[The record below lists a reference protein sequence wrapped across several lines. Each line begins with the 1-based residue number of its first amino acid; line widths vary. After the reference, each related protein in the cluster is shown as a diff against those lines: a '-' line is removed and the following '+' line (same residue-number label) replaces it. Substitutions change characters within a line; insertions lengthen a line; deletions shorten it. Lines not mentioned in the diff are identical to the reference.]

1 MEVEAVGI
9 GPSIHPTALVEDGAI
24 VGADTRIWHRT
35 HVRARSTIGVGCTI
49 GFSVYVDDDVVVG
62 DRCKIQNH
70 VSLYRGVTLEDD
82 VFVGPSATFT
92 NDLHPR
98 AHATDWTV
106 VSTLVGRGASIGA
119 NATIV
124 CGTKIG
130 AHAMVGAGSVVT
142 ADVAPHALVIGVPA
156 RQTGWV
162 CVCGHTLARRGEPV
176 PLVCPVCGRDTDGVG
191 V

>member
-1 MEVEAVGI
+1 MEVEVLG
-9 GPSIHPTALVEDGAI
+9 GEPMIHPTAIVEDGARI
-24 VGADTRIWHRT
+24 GADTRVWHRC
-35 HVRARSTIGVGCTI
+35 HVRAGSVIGAGCTV
-49 GFSVYVDDDVVVG
+49 GFSVYIDADVVIG
-62 DRCKIQNH
+62 DGCKIQNH

-98 AHATDWTV
+98 ADAKDWTV

-124 CGTKIG
+124 CGLKIG
-130 AHAMVGAGSVVT
+130 PHAMIGAGAVVT
-142 ADVAPHALVIGVPA
+142 SDVAPHALVMGVPA

-162 CVCGHTLARRGEPV
+162 CVCGHTLARGGEELPET
-176 PLVCPVCGRDTDGVG
+176 CPVCGRDTEGVG